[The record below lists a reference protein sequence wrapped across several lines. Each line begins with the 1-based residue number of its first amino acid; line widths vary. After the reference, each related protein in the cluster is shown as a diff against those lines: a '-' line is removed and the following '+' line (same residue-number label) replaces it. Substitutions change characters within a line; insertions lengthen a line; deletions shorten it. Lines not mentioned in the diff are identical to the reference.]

1 MTSYPRTLTG
11 DEISPRLRSV
21 VATLAEYLINGS
33 TPSHQILLEQYS
45 RAKLRDVELTGAG
58 CLANFE
64 VPDDVKRVQP
74 ARLLG
79 GSVSMDVQDLPDGA
93 GGTLCIL
100 GGRIHHVEVYLYG
113 SASWP
118 EDPIVLSYLEPEPI
132 DFPHP
137 SEGF

>member
-79 GSVSMDVQDLPDGA
+79 GSVSMRRSYRSIAIRSDCRTSAPATLKAVPLYSLQKLGA
-93 GGTLCIL
+93 RNSTMFGHRKSLL
-100 GGRIHHVEVYLYG
+100 QNEREV
-113 SASWP
+113 
-118 EDPIVLSYLEPEPI
+118 
-132 DFPHP
+132 
-137 SEGF
+137 